1 MHWYTPGKGTI
12 IWIVFL
18 ENCKYSS
25 LTLYQTQ
32 EVETS
37 SRLTA
42 RWNRNHYKLYVL
54 CYIKIHSMHL
64 WFMHS
69 FISFFDYLKNTGSL
83 IYADLSN
90 VNILYNIKKITFV
103 QLLTSPASS
112 ETSLTIEKEALGLM
126 ELKNS
131 RWLF

>member
-42 RWNRNHYKLYVL
+42 RWNQNHYKLYVL

-64 WFMHS
+64 WSMHS

-112 ETSLTIEKEALGLM
+112 ETSLTIEKEALGLI

>member
-1 MHWYTPGKGTI
+1 
-12 IWIVFL
+12 
-18 ENCKYSS
+18 
-25 LTLYQTQ
+25 
-32 EVETS
+32 
-37 SRLTA
+37 
-42 RWNRNHYKLYVL
+42 
-54 CYIKIHSMHL
+54 MHL